1 MNEELARAQH
11 KQLERLAG
19 LESRGEK
26 VGGWK
31 LGLTSGE
38 SRDAFGPGIRPFGFI
53 LVSRILTDG
62 DRLSWSTVGSGGIE
76 NEVCFV
82 IASDVTE
89 PITAATAIDHI
100 EGVAP
105 AFEINQ
111 RRIDRASSPA
121 DRITDGLANWGIVLG
136 AQVPVPDKWNPEAL
150 TVTLSHGEREVASV
164 QARGHI
170 DNHFDSL
177 ATLANQLIA
186 FGRHLRRGEAVITGA
201 YGRQAQPEPGL
212 WTGDFGPELGRVS
225 VTVTEG

>member
-11 KQLERLAG
+11 KQLERLAV
-19 LESRGEK
+19 LERQGEK

-53 LVSRILTDG
+53 LASRILTDG
-62 DRLSWSTVGSGGIE
+62 DRLDWSAVGNGGIE

-89 PITAATAIDHI
+89 PVTATDIVDQI
-100 EGVAP
+100 ERVAP

-111 RRIDRASSPA
+111 RRIDRTSSPA
-121 DRITDGLANWGIVLG
+121 DRIADGLANWGIVLG
-136 AQVPVPDKWNPEAL
+136 AQAPVPTNWDPAAL
-150 TVTLSHGEREVASV
+150 TVTLSHGERAVESV
-164 QARGHI
+164 RALGHI
-170 DNHFDSL
+170 DDHFESL

-186 FGRHLRRGEAVITGA
+186 FGRHLRRGEVVITGA
-201 YGRQAQPEPGL
+201 YGRQAQPEAGL

-225 VTVTEG
+225 VTVTAG